1 MSRHDSDTSHL
12 DRRQFLKY
20 GAGAGAAGL
29 LYASGLQARPLAT
42 RARIVILGGGAGGMA
57 MANRL
62 SRRLDGARISLVE
75 PREVH
80 HYQPG
85 WTLVASGVWNPDK
98 TMRPNSRF
106 VPNGVDW
113 VRKPAAGIDAANR
126 RVELGD
132 GSWLDYDYLI
142 VATGLQLNYHLIDG
156 MSPELVG
163 SHGIGSVYA
172 SIEGAARTRDA
183 IDTWIAQGSG
193 KGIFTAAPTPVKCAG
208 APLKMTFTT
217 LSRLEASGR
226 REAFQM
232 EYMAPGTALFTQP
245 YIDDFVK
252 KRFDDQGVTRRHHY
266 RLSAIDPQ
274 AREAEFT
281 FVGPD
286 SEFTS
291 HHELR
296 EAEFSRE
303 GERKVVA
310 NYDFIHVVPPMSAP
324 DFVKASD
331 LIAEDGPFR
340 GEWLEVDI
348 HTLQHKRY
356 PEVFGIGDV
365 IGAPINKTAASVKAQ
380 APVVEAN
387 LLAQM
392 QGQALPRRH
401 NGYTSCPM
409 ITGIGKAMLVEF
421 GYDDNF
427 AFLPSF
433 PFIDPKDESWVAWV
447 MKDRML
453 QPAYYAVLEG
463 QA

>member
-1 MSRHDSDTSHL
+1 MTRPHEPPRL
-12 DRRQFLKY
+12 DRRQLLKLGL
-20 GAGAGAAGL
+20 GAGVAGL
-29 LYASGLQARPLAT
+29 LPLGSLQAGTLST
-42 RARIVILGGGAGGMA
+42 TARVVILGGGAAGMA

-75 PREVH
+75 PREIH

-85 WTLVASGVWNPDK
+85 WTLVASGVWKPEK
-98 TMRPNSRF
+98 TMRPNARF
-106 VPNGVDW
+106 VPGGIDW
-113 VRKPAAGIDAANR
+113 VRQPAAGIDAANR

-132 GSWLDYDYLI
+132 GSSLDYDYLV
-142 VATGLQLNYHLIDG
+142 VATGLQLNYQLIDG

-163 SHGIGSVYA
+163 TNGIGSVYA
-172 SIEGAARTRDA
+172 SIEGATRTRDA

-217 LSRLEASGR
+217 LSRLEATGHR
-226 REAFQM
+226 DDFQV
-232 EYMAPGTALFTQP
+232 EFLAPGAALFSQP
-245 YIDDFVK
+245 WVNDFVK
-252 KRFDDQGVTRRHHY
+252 QRFDDQGVTRRHHY
-266 RLSAIDPQ
+266 RLSAIDPG
-274 AREAEFT
+274 ARQAEFT

-296 EAEFSRE
+296 EAEFSQE
-303 GERKVVA
+303 GERTVIA
-310 NYDFIHVVPPMSAP
+310 DYDFIHVVPPMSAP

-331 LIAEDGPFR
+331 LIALDGPFR
-340 GEWLEVDI
+340 GEWLDVDI
-348 HTLQHKRY
+348 HTLQHNRY

-392 QGQALPRRH
+392 QEQPLPARH

-421 GYDDNF
+421 GYDNNLD
-427 AFLPSF
+427 FLPSF
-433 PFIDPKDESWVAWV
+433 PFIDPRDESWVAWT

>member
-1 MSRHDSDTSHL
+1 MPRHNSDLSRL
-12 DRRQFLKY
+12 DRRQFLKWS
-20 GAGAGAAGL
+20 ASAGAAGL
-29 LYASGLQARPLAT
+29 LYSTGLRARPLST
-42 RARIVILGGGAGGMA
+42 NARVVILGGGAAGMA

-75 PREVH
+75 PREIH

-85 WTLVASGVWNPDK
+85 WTLVASGVWHPDK
-98 TMRPNSRF
+98 TVRPNARF
-106 VPNGVDW
+106 VPAGVFW
-113 VRKPAAGIDAANR
+113 VRQPAAGIDAANR
-126 RVELGD
+126 RVELED
-132 GSWLDYDYLI
+132 GSSLDYDYLI

-163 SHGIGSVYA
+163 TQGIGSVYA
-172 SIEGAARTRDA
+172 SLEGATRTRDA
-183 IDTWIAQGSG
+183 IDAWIAQGSG

-217 LSRLEASGR
+217 LSRLENSGHR
-226 REAFQM
+226 DDFQI
-232 EYMAPGTALFTQP
+232 EFMAPGAALFSQP
-245 YIDDFVK
+245 WVNDFVK
-252 KRFDDQGVTRRHHY
+252 QRFDDQGVTRRHHY
-266 RLSAIDPQ
+266 RLSAIDPG
-274 AREAEFT
+274 ARQAEFV

-291 HHELR
+291 HHQLR
-296 EAEFSRE
+296 EAEFSEE
-303 GERKVVA
+303 GQRKVIA
-310 NYDFIHVVPPMSAP
+310 DYDFIHVVPPMSAP
-324 DFVKASD
+324 DFVKESD
-331 LIAEDGPFR
+331 LIAQAGPFR
-340 GEWLEVDI
+340 GEWLDVDI
-348 HTLQHKRY
+348 HTLQHNRY
-356 PEVFGIGDV
+356 SEVFGIGDV

-380 APVVEAN
+380 APVVEDN

-392 QGQALPRRH
+392 QNQPLPARH

-421 GYDDNF
+421 GYDNDL

-433 PFIDPKDESWVAWV
+433 PFIDPRDESWVAWT

>member
-1 MSRHDSDTSHL
+1 MTRPLEPLRL
-12 DRRQFLKY
+12 DRRQLLKLGL
-20 GAGAGAAGL
+20 GAGVAGL
-29 LYASGLQARPLAT
+29 LPLGSLQASTLST
-42 RARIVILGGGAGGMA
+42 TARVVILGGGAAGMA

-75 PREVH
+75 PREIH

-85 WTLVASGVWNPDK
+85 WTLVASGVWKPEK
-98 TMRPNSRF
+98 TMRPNARF
-106 VPNGVDW
+106 VPGGVDW
-113 VRKPAAGIDAANR
+113 VRQPAAGIDASNR
-126 RVELGD
+126 RVKLGD
-132 GSWLDYDYLI
+132 GSSLDYDYLV

-163 SHGIGSVYA
+163 THGIGSVYA
-172 SIEGAARTRDA
+172 SIDGATRTREA
-183 IDTWIAQGSG
+183 IDAWIAQGSG
-193 KGIFTAAPTPVKCAG
+193 KGLFTAAPTPVKCAG

-217 LSRLEASGR
+217 LSRLEATGHR
-226 REAFQM
+226 DDYQVEFL
-232 EYMAPGTALFTQP
+232 APAAGLFSQP
-245 YIDDFVK
+245 WVNDFVK
-252 KRFDDQGVTRRHHY
+252 QRFDDQGVTRRHHY
-266 RLSAIDPQ
+266 RLSAIDPGGRQ
-274 AREAEFT
+274 AEFT

-296 EAEFSRE
+296 EAEFSQE
-303 GERKVVA
+303 GERTVIA
-310 NYDFIHVVPPMSAP
+310 DYDFIHVVPPMSAP

-331 LIAEDGPFR
+331 LIAQDGPFR
-340 GEWLEVDI
+340 GEWLDVDI
-348 HTLQHKRY
+348 HTLQHNRY

-387 LLAQM
+387 LLAQI
-392 QGQALPRRH
+392 QNQPLRARH

-421 GYDDNF
+421 GYDNNLD
-427 AFLPSF
+427 FLPSF
-433 PFIDPKDESWVAWV
+433 PFIDPRDESWVAWT

>member
-1 MSRHDSDTSHL
+1 MPQHPLDPVRL
-12 DRRQFLKY
+12 DRRRLLQWS
-20 GAGAGAAGL
+20 ACATGL
-29 LYASGLQARPLAT
+29 LFSAGLQARAQSSN
-42 RARIVILGGGAGGMA
+42 ARIVIVGGGAAGMA

-62 SRRLDGARISLVE
+62 SRRLDGARITLIE

-85 WTLVASGVWNPDK
+85 WTLVASGVWRPEK
-98 TMRPNSRF
+98 TMRSNARF
-106 VPNGVDW
+106 VPGGVDW
-113 VRKPAAGIDAANR
+113 VRQPAAGIDAPGR
-126 RVELGD
+126 QVELSD
-132 GSWLDYDYLI
+132 GTRLDYDYLV

-163 SHGIGSVYA
+163 THGIGSVYA
-172 SIEGAARTRDA
+172 SIEGAARTRDT
-183 IDTWIAQGSG
+183 IDAWIAQGQG

-226 REAFQM
+226 RNDFQVDFL
-232 EYMAPGTALFTQP
+232 APGDALFSQP
-245 YIDDFVK
+245 WVDDFVK
-252 KRFDDQGVTRRHHY
+252 QRFDEQGVTRRHHY
-266 RLSAIDPQ
+266 RLSAIDPR

-303 GERKVVA
+303 DGRTVVTD
-310 NYDFIHVVPPMSAP
+310 YDFIHVVPPMSAP
-324 DFVKASD
+324 DFIKTSD
-331 LIAEDGPFR
+331 LVARDGPFR
-340 GEWLEVDI
+340 GEWLDVDI
-348 HTLQHKRY
+348 HTLQHNRY
-356 PEVFGIGDV
+356 PDVFGIGDV

-387 LLAQM
+387 LMAQM
-392 QGQALPRRH
+392 QGQTLPARH

>member
-1 MSRHDSDTSHL
+1 MTRPLEPPRL
-12 DRRQFLKY
+12 DRRQLLKY
-20 GAGAGAAGL
+20 GLGAGAAGL
-29 LYASGLQARPLAT
+29 LPLGSLQASTLST
-42 RARIVILGGGAGGMA
+42 TARIVILGGGAAGMA

-75 PREVH
+75 PREIH

-98 TMRPNSRF
+98 TLRPNAQF
-106 VPNGVDW
+106 VPRGIDW
-113 VRKPAAGIDAANR
+113 VRQPAAGIDAENR
-126 RVELGD
+126 RVELANGNH
-132 GSWLDYDYLI
+132 LDYDYLV

-172 SIEGAARTRDA
+172 SIEGATRTRDA
-183 IDTWIAQGSG
+183 IDAWIAQGSG
-193 KGIFTAAPTPVKCAG
+193 RGLFTAAPTPVKCAG

-217 LSRLEASGR
+217 LSRLEATGR
-226 REAFQM
+226 RDDFQVDFL
-232 EYMAPGTALFTQP
+232 APGEALFSQP
-245 YIDDFVK
+245 WINDFVK
-252 KRFDDQGVTRRHHY
+252 QRFDDQGVNRRHHY
-266 RLSAIDPQ
+266 RLSAIDPG
-274 AREAEFT
+274 ARQAEFT

-296 EAEFSRE
+296 EAEFSQE
-303 GERKVVA
+303 GERTVIA
-310 NYDFIHVVPPMSAP
+310 DYDFIHVVPPMSAP

-331 LIAEDGPFR
+331 LIALEGPFR
-340 GEWLEVDI
+340 GEWLDVDI
-348 HTLQHKRY
+348 HTLQHNRY

-387 LLAQM
+387 LIAQI
-392 QGQALPRRH
+392 QGQALPLRH